1 MIGFCVVVAGLEVGE
16 VADEILEVESVVVTV
31 HVEHSVHDEV
41 ADGVHVNLLAGET
54 KCIKKLGENT

>member
-41 ADGVHVNLLAGET
+41 ADGVHVNLLAG
-54 KCIKKLGENT
+54 GDQVH